1 VVSEVKSFQD
11 IIDIVRRRRLSIA
24 IPAAVIF
31 LIAAITAISL
41 PRIYRSTATMLIEA
55 QDVPNEYVRAN
66 ITSFADQRLQTIN
79 QRIMGTP
86 KLLELINRF
95 KLYAD
100 MKDRLTTDEIVEKM
114 RKKDIQFNTISA
126 DVIDPRSGNPAKA
139 TIAFSVSF
147 QSPSP
152 EAAQQVANELSSLYI
167 EENLKGREQQSQGTS
182 NFLSEELKQ
191 IQASLADVEG
201 RIAAFKQRNINTLP
215 ELTQIN
221 MQVYDQADR
230 DIRQL
235 TDQLRTAKE
244 KEEALQSQLA
254 NTSSE
259 LSSTEKENLKQLKM
273 RLIDL
278 QSRYSDNYPDV
289 AKTKAEIREA
299 ERQLKASNL
308 DSSGAK
314 GDNPAYVT
322 LASQR
327 SGIQSE
333 IASLK
338 RQIADLAR
346 KRDSYQGRIFAT
358 PRVEEGYKT
367 LMVQRN
373 NLQLKYDELSSKSMQ
388 AKVAHGMEKEQ
399 LGERFT
405 LVDPAR
411 VPDRPSSPNVP
422 AILLIGLIL
431 GIGSGVGLAAIREA
445 GDQAVRSADEL
456 ALLTGLPVL
465 ATIPEIVTV
474 KDIRGNKRNWLVF
487 LGAAA
492 LALVVVIALFHFF
505 VMDLDIFVAKVS
517 RKITAM

>member
-31 LIAAITAISL
+31 LIAAITAFSL

-66 ITSFADQRLQTIN
+66 ITSFADQRLQAIN

-86 KLLELINRF
+86 KLLDLINRF

-100 MKDRLTTDEIVEKM
+100 LKDKITTDEIVEKM

-221 MQVYDQADR
+221 MQVYDQTDR

-244 KEEALQSQLA
+244 KEEALNSQLA

-259 LSSTEKENLKQLKM
+259 LSSSEKENLKQLKM

-299 ERQLKASNL
+299 ERQL
-308 DSSGAK
+308 
-314 GDNPAYVT
+314 
-322 LASQR
+322 
-327 SGIQSE
+327 
-333 IASLK
+333 
-338 RQIADLAR
+338 
-346 KRDSYQGRIFAT
+346 
-358 PRVEEGYKT
+358 
-367 LMVQRN
+367 
-373 NLQLKYDELSSKSMQ
+373 
-388 AKVAHGMEKEQ
+388 
-399 LGERFT
+399 
-405 LVDPAR
+405 
-411 VPDRPSSPNVP
+411 
-422 AILLIGLIL
+422 
-431 GIGSGVGLAAIREA
+431 
-445 GDQAVRSADEL
+445 
-456 ALLTGLPVL
+456 
-465 ATIPEIVTV
+465 
-474 KDIRGNKRNWLVF
+474 
-487 LGAAA
+487 
-492 LALVVVIALFHFF
+492 
-505 VMDLDIFVAKVS
+505 
-517 RKITAM
+517 